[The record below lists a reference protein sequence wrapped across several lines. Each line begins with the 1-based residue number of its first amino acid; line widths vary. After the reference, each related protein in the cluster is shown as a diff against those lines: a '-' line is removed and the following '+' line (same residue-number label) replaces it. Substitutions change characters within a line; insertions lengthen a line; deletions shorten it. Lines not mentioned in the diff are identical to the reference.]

1 MESIPVV
8 QEKLCLVSAAVGGGG
23 RSGSWMKLDQIQ
35 FTARATGLKSI
46 MSRLPHLDTHYYT
59 ARGTNPLFTI
69 P

>member
-23 RSGSWMKLDQIQ
+23 RRGSWMKLDQIQ
-35 FTARATGLKSI
+35 STARATGLKSI
-46 MSRLPHLDTHYYT
+46 MGRLSHLDTHYYT